1 MEQNNKIGENLYTA
15 LKKNNARVYSV
26 SIVCLLVSLGSL
38 VFSFLV
44 YKNSLDM
51 IYGVNPKN
59 GDMMP
64 LSRIEGKEGEAIQ
77 LKANITY
84 FVDNYYSLNAF
95 NMKSKREKV
104 FWLVGEKPTIII
116 KDRANKGYFDNFLTV
131 AGLQQNAQI
140 LEQTLK
146 ISDSEPT
153 QASFT
158 VRITRTNNGVS
169 EYYNN
174 YITMT
179 LVKVNRNYPYN
190 PYGYLITQFSE
201 NLQRVADV
209 TTDEDKALLQG
220 SEDAINQNPK
230 EVEPQTQQSNPTKNE
245 N

>member
-1 MEQNNKIGENLYTA
+1 MEENKKIGESLYTA
-15 LKKNNARVYSV
+15 LKKNNAKVYSV
-26 SIVCLLVSLGSL
+26 SIVCLIISLSSL
-38 VFSFLV
+38 AFAFMV
-44 YKNSLDM
+44 YKNSLSM

-64 LSRIEGKEGEAIQ
+64 LSKIEGKEGERIQ
-77 LKANITY
+77 LKANISY
-84 FVDNYYSLNAF
+84 FVDCYYSLNAF
-95 NMKSKREKV
+95 NMKAKREKV
-104 FWLVGEKPTIII
+104 FWLVGEKPTTII

-146 ISDSEPT
+146 ISDTEPY
-153 QASFT
+153 QATFT
-158 VRITRTNNGVS
+158 VRITRTNSGVS

-174 YITMT
+174 YVTMT

-201 NLQRVADV
+201 NLQRVADT
-209 TTDEDKALLQG
+209 TTDEDKLLLQQ
-220 SEDAINQNPK
+220 SDDAINQNPK
-230 EVEPQTQQSNPTKNE
+230 DVTTEPKNQQDE

>member
-1 MEQNNKIGENLYTA
+1 MEQNNKIGDNLYTA
-15 LKKNNARVYSV
+15 LKKNNVRVYSV
-26 SIVCLLVSLGSL
+26 SIVCLIISLASLG
-38 VFSFLV
+38 FAYMV
-44 YKNSLDM
+44 YQNSLSN
-51 IYGVNPKN
+51 IYGINPKN
-59 GDMMP
+59 GDLAQ
-64 LSRIEGKEGEAIQ
+64 LSKLEGKEGDMIQ
-77 LKANITY
+77 LKANVSY

-104 FWLVGEKPTIII
+104 FWLVGEKPTVII
-116 KDRANKGYFDNFLTV
+116 KDRANKGYFDNFLTI

-146 ISDSEPT
+146 ISDTEPY

-158 VRITRTNNGVS
+158 IRITRTNNGVS

-174 YITMT
+174 FVTMT

-209 TTDEDKALLQG
+209 TTEEDKALLQQ

-230 EVEPQTQQSNPTKNE
+230 DVNPTSQEPKKDE